1 MNCKHKG
8 CKARVMKGSEYCFW
22 HNPETA
28 EARRQAGRRGGRR
41 GKVELQEVAIE
52 TIDDIKKV
60 LVESLNELRQAG
72 SESIIGKTRA
82 VGYLCSILITAIE
95 KQDLEERVR
104 VLEEK
109 LLEQESLV

>member
-1 MNCKHKG
+1 
-8 CKARVMKGSEYCFW
+8 MKESEYCFW

-52 TIDDIKKV
+52 TIDDVKKV

-82 VGYLCSILITAIE
+82 VGYLCSILIEAIE
-95 KQDLEERVR
+95 RSELEARVTA
-104 VLEEK
+104 
-109 LLEQESLV
+109 LEQQISESIGNEYQNSYK